1 LSNQQQRNIT
11 VHRRYLFQLY
21 PSAAQAETLREQC
34 AMMIDLWNALLQRH
48 EDIYRRT
55 RGQRGVVHSEARPYY
70 TFFDMTK
77 EITGLRAECPEWRAL
92 SVWSAYGVAE
102 SLDLAF
108 QAFFRRA
115 KAGAGAQSG
124 YPRYRSRRSG
134 TRIPHRHSLPPG
146 RKSGAGSGCK
156 LVAAPRIPGS
166 PGQKREVQSE
176 NRNHQLSVKGIDGS
190 IHTRGIFPCETVRHS
205 AADIIWRDSKWW
217 FSLCV
222 EMAPRR
228 NPGTRKIIVD
238 FDLIDGLARVIGMPN
253 STANLIDMPSQL
265 ADAAALGEHI
275 DALKSAR
282 DKRWPKAA
290 RADPEWQDAQ
300 AEISR
305 ASAHQ
310 ARLRRDSLHV
320 WTTRIVREAS
330 EITIRMPR
338 VSEHVGSPHGD
349 ESHWGANTAI
359 VSTINRA
366 TLSYAPAM
374 AAAMLQYKAAEAGIM
389 CEVVVNETPAIAI
402 GSALVEAGRKLRRLK
417 RATKKEEAA

>member
-1 LSNQQQRNIT
+1 MSDGRNIT

-21 PSAAQAETLREQC
+21 PSAAQAETLRAQC

-92 SVWSAYGVAE
+92 SVWSAYCVAE

-134 TRIPHRHSLPPG
+134 TRIPHRHNLPPG
-146 RKSGAGSGCK
+146 SKSGAGSGCK
-156 LVAAPRIPGS
+156 LVAAPR
-166 PGQKREVQSE
+166 REQRE
-176 NRNHQLSVKGIDGS
+176 NRNHVLTLKGVDGPL
-190 IHTRGIFPCETVRHS
+190 HARGIFPAETSRHS
-205 AADIIWRDSKWW
+205 AADVIQRDGKWW
-217 FSLCV
+217 FSLCT

-228 NPGTRKIIVD
+228 SRGTRKIIVD
-238 FDLIDGLARVIGMPN
+238 FDLVDGLARVIGMPN
-253 STANLIDMPSQL
+253 TVNLIDMPSHL
-265 ADAAALGEHI
+265 AEAAALGEHI
-275 DALKSAR
+275 DTLKSAR

-290 RADPEWQDAQ
+290 RTDPEWQDAQ

-310 ARLRRDSLHV
+310 ARLRRNCLHV

-330 EITIRMPR
+330 ELIIRMPR

-349 ESHWGANTAI
+349 DQHWGANTSM
-359 VSTINRA
+359 VSAINRN
-366 TLSYAPAM
+366 TLNFAPAM
-374 AAAMLQYKAAEAGIM
+374 AAAMLQYKAAEAGIA
-389 CEVVVNETPAIAI
+389 CEVVENETPAIAI
-402 GSALVEAGRKLRRLK
+402 GSALVEAGRKLRRIR
-417 RATKKEEAA
+417 RATKKEAA